1 MLQSMRIRYLFTLYI
16 LLAISFIGYSQE
28 QADMLPIIYID
39 TQGTAI
45 GQDARTS
52 ATITIVH
59 SSQADSLLLP
69 SHRIGIKVRGKTSA
83 GYPKKSY
90 SIEFVDSTNIET
102 DVQLIEMRSDD
113 DWILDAMY
121 IDQARMRTGC
131 APISG
136 MPTIASPT
144 SIKSPKP

>member
-1 MLQSMRIRYLFTLYI
+1 MILKKNRTFIPETRNMLQSMRIRYLFTSYI

-52 ATITIVH
+52 AIITIVH

-83 GYPKKSY
+83 GYPKNPTLS
-90 SIEFVDSTNIET
+90 SSSTQQI
-102 DVQLIEMRSDD
+102 
-113 DWILDAMY
+113 
-121 IDQARMRTGC
+121 
-131 APISG
+131 
-136 MPTIASPT
+136 
-144 SIKSPKP
+144 

>member
-83 GYPKKSY
+83 GYQKNPTLS
-90 SIEFVDSTNIET
+90 SLSTPPY
-102 DVQLIEMRSDD
+102 R
-113 DWILDAMY
+113 
-121 IDQARMRTGC
+121 
-131 APISG
+131 
-136 MPTIASPT
+136 PTA
-144 SIKSPKP
+144 